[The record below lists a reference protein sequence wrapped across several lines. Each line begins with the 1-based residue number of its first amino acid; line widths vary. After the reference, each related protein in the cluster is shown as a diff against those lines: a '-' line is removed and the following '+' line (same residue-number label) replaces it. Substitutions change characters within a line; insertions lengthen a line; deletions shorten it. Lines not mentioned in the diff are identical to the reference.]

1 MNNNYLEVNNLIIN
15 SKDIYIASHINPDGD
30 NLGSILALAHGLKK
44 LNKNVH
50 IIKTDII
57 PSDFNFLPGIELI
70 KHYDLERLELLIV
83 LDCSDID
90 RLGEF
95 KNLVNKANNTIN
107 IDHHVSNTGFGTY
120 NIIDDKASATG
131 ELVYTLISS
140 MEIEIDKDIATCL
153 YTAISTDTG
162 SFMYDSVTDK
172 THEIVAQLIRAG
184 IDKSSI
190 TINLYQNRS
199 MQRTKL
205 FIDSFAT
212 LNTYDDNKIAT
223 VKVTQKMLDNAGA
236 KMEDAEGIISFVR
249 DIDSVEV
256 AVLLK
261 EFKDNEIKIGLRSKK
276 YVDVA
281 AICAAFNGGG
291 HIRAAGCTIH
301 ENIDIAEGLITDQ
314 IMKALR

>member
-1 MNNNYLEVNNLIIN
+1 MNNKFLDVNNLIIS

-30 NLGSILALAHGLKK
+30 NIGSILALAHALKK
-44 LNKNVH
+44 INKNVH

-57 PSDFNFLPGIELI
+57 PSDLNFLPGIELI

-95 KNLVNKANNTIN
+95 KDLVGKANNTIN
-107 IDHHVSNTGFGTY
+107 IDHHISNTMFGDY

-131 ELVYTLISS
+131 ELVYNLISN

-172 THEIVAQLIRAG
+172 THEIAAHLIRVG
-184 IDKSSI
+184 IDKSNI

-205 FIDSFAT
+205 FIGSFST
-212 LNTYDDNKIAT
+212 LNTYGDNKIAT
-223 VKVTQKMLDNAGA
+223 VKVTQEMLDKAEA

-261 EFKDNEIKIGLRSKK
+261 EFKENEIKIGLRSKK

-281 AICAAFNGGG
+281 SICATFNGGG

-301 ENIDIAEGLITDQ
+301 ENIDIAEGLIIDQ